1 MVVIMSCV
9 IGEVRE
15 VVRDR
20 EGFLFLL
27 LCLGCVF
34 AGHGVEEVDVV
45 GVMGGRR
52 NEGFHV
58 VREDQ
63 KCAPELK

>member
-1 MVVIMSCV
+1 MVVIMSYV

-27 LCLGCVF
+27 LCLGCIF

-45 GVMGGRR
+45 DVVGG
-52 NEGFHV
+52 EK
-58 VREDQ
+58 E
-63 KCAPELK
+63 